1 MGTVGDEGSIPSES
15 TIFFWFFLRS
25 FVMRMKFKKSP
36 FSFKHN
42 RFNLGHY
49 QAWLYKTIGIAGVA
63 CGVAFGLGLL
73 VVELLTI

>member
-1 MGTVGDEGSIPSES
+1 
-15 TIFFWFFLRS
+15 
-25 FVMRMKFKKSP
+25 MRMKFKKSP

-73 VVELLTI
+73 AVELLTI